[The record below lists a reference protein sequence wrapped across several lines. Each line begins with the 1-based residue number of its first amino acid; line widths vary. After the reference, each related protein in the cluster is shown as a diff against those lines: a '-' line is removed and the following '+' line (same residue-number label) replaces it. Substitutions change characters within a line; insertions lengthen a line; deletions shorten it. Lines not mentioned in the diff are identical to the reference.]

1 MYVIILPNLLNHY
14 IHTQYKKKTQGM
26 NLNKASWY
34 WILQVCRLQQK
45 PSERDQITAK
55 TQKALQLFR
64 FNNELLAR

>member
-1 MYVIILPNLLNHY
+1 
-14 IHTQYKKKTQGM
+14 M
-26 NLNKASWY
+26 NLNKALCY

-55 TQKALQLFR
+55 TKKALQLFS